1 MNAGTAGFFSEV
13 SRQLGAGNV
22 GRLEARG
29 REIRYMAQG
38 SGWRYETLL
47 QKEPETIE
55 WIDSFRPGETLW
67 DIGANVGIY
76 SVYAGVRGTRVHA
89 FEPHFANYYQLCINI
104 GLNGLQDR
112 VTPLCLALTDR
123 KAIAAMNLASVD
135 FGTSMS
141 SFGEAL
147 DFRGNPYAPAF
158 RQGMV
163 GQDIDSLIGE
173 FGMAVPNHVK
183 IDVDGI
189 ELPIVRGAAQMLA
202 REEVKSVS
210 IELIETDA
218 AQVDEVTEILAAAG
232 LQFQHKKQNAAFAT
246 PETRDVLNYL
256 FRRDAP
262 ATSVAVNW
270 DPSPAD
276 VEVEVEVD
284 VDAVVAGIVGR
295 IAEAPIDAVP
305 SENIYLE
312 EVFPADLYAQI
323 VARLPADDVLDPIVH
338 PDAVAADGRITR
350 RLLDLTEA
358 TLGRIAP
365 QDRAFWQA
373 MTQICTHPALAAA
386 LVDKFGKTLR
396 ARFGEELPELVAVP
410 LLYRDFPGYRIG
422 IHPDAASKIATLQ
435 FYLPADESQRHLGTR
450 FHTRTPQGFADYKTN
465 DFKPNAAYSFV
476 RSEESWHSVGELG
489 PQEHARNTL
498 ALTFYI
504 KGQEYRSEPDMMMGT
519 PVAGPASAP
528 APLAASIA
536 EVPLAAAP
544 TVPDAEDYVRINR
557 RLRDVAARFARHED
571 VARLIPPGSAAVA
584 LDASSAFSR
593 HVLDQGQAGYLFTV
607 GWSECEGEGARDEI
621 VRYKQALLDL
631 DPYRERNSLVRMGFA
646 DALEMFDPETLD
658 FIHVDACLHE
668 SAAAAET
675 LLADWFARLRPG
687 CIFAGNGYGPERP
700 DIVAAIDALVAANG
714 LELHRID
721 AGAGGPTPRYS
732 GWFVLKPE

>member
-1 MNAGTAGFFSEV
+1 MNAGTAGFFRDV
-13 SRQLGAGNV
+13 SKQLGAGNV
-22 GRLEARG
+22 GRLDARG

-76 SVYAGVRGTRVHA
+76 SVYAGVRGTQVHA

-104 GLNGLQDR
+104 GLNGLQDL
-112 VTPLCLALTDR
+112 VTPLCLALADR

-147 DFRGNPYAPAF
+147 DFRGNSYVPAF

-163 GQDIDSLIGE
+163 GHDIDSLIGE

-210 IELIETDA
+210 IELIESDA
-218 AQVDEVTEILAAAG
+218 AQVDEVSEILARAG
-232 LQFQHKKQNAAFAT
+232 LRFLHKKQNAAFAT
-246 PETRDVLNYL
+246 PQTRDVLNYL
-256 FRRDAP
+256 FRRDEP
-262 ATSVAVNW
+262 ATSV
-270 DPSPAD
+270 PASWNPHP
-276 VEVEVEVD
+276 VD
-284 VDAVVAGIVGR
+284 VDAVVERIVGR
-295 IAEAPIDAVP
+295 IADAPIDTVP
-305 SENIYLE
+305 TENIYLE
-312 EVFPADLYAQI
+312 DVFPADLYQEMI
-323 VARLPADDVLDPIVH
+323 ARLPADHVLDPIVH
-338 PDAVAADGRITR
+338 PDAVAADGRVTR

-358 TLGRIAP
+358 TLGRIDA
-365 QDRAFWQA
+365 QDRDFWQA
-373 MTQICTHPALAAA
+373 MTRVCTAPALAAA
-386 LVDKFGKTLR
+386 IVDKFHATLR

-435 FYLPADESQRHLGTR
+435 FYLPADESQRHLGTS
-450 FHTRTPQGFADYKTN
+450 FHTRTPQGFEDYKTN

-476 RSEESWHSVGELG
+476 RSDESWHSVGQLG
-489 PQEHARNTL
+489 AQESARNTL

-504 KGQEYRSEPDMMMGT
+504 KGQEYRSEPDMMMGAPQQPTLPPVTT
-519 PVAGPASAP
+519 PV
-528 APLAASIA
+528 AASIA
-536 EVPLAAAP
+536 DAPAAP
-544 TVPDAEDYVRINR
+544 APSVPDAEDYAEINR
-557 RLRDVAARFARHED
+557 RLRDVAARFSRHED

-584 LDASSAFSR
+584 LDATSAFSQ
-593 HVLDQGQAGYLFTV
+593 HVLSNTQASYLFSV
-607 GWSECEGEGARDEI
+607 GWADGAENEI
-621 VRYKQALLDL
+621 PRYKQALLSL
-631 DPYRERNSLVRMGFA
+631 DPHRERNSLVRMDFA
-646 DALEMFDPETLD
+646 DALDMFDPETLD
-658 FIHVDACLHE
+658 FIHIDACLHDSGAQGE
-668 SAAAAET
+668 
-675 LLADWFARLRPG
+675 LLGEWFARLRPG
-687 CIFAGNGYGPERP
+687 SIFAGNGYMPERP
-700 DIVAAIDALVAANG
+700 AVMSAIDALVEMNG

-721 AGAGGPTPRYS
+721 AGKNAAGPRYS